1 MLRGQGIVCF
11 AKEWGEDPTSNNHVM
26 RLLAR
31 DNTVLWLN
39 SIGTRRPS
47 LGRSEDLAKIRRKLR
62 TLGRGTQEVAPGLH
76 VFTPLVLPL
85 PASRLAAVAN
95 LAVLR
100 TTLAALRRRLVI
112 GRFQLW
118 SFLPTAAPYVG
129 KLGEDLSIY
138 YCVDEWS
145 QFRSV
150 HGAKVA
156 RQEEDLLRKVDVV
169 FATSQA
175 LLERKRPFNPET
187 HLLSHGVD
195 HEHFSAALR
204 PETPL
209 ARELVGVKRPIIGFF
224 GLLEDWIDVELL
236 AHVARS
242 RADWTVCVIG
252 RALVDVS
259 PLRSLGNVLLL
270 GRRPYAELPS
280 YCRGFDVGL
289 CPFRVNE
296 LTMHVNPIKLR
307 EYLAAGLPVVSTDL
321 PECRLHPQW
330 TRVGCDPEDFV
341 AQIESALRQDSP
353 EARRLRSEAMKAESW
368 DRKIEQLG
376 MVVNRRLQQRRRNLP
391 DTPP

>member
-100 TTLAALRRRLVI
+100 TTLAALRRRLGI

-175 LLERKRPFNPET
+175 
-187 HLLSHGVD
+187 
-195 HEHFSAALR
+195 
-204 PETPL
+204 
-209 ARELVGVKRPIIGFF
+209 
-224 GLLEDWIDVELL
+224 LL

-296 LTMHVNPIKLR
+296 LTMHVNPLKLR

-376 MVVNRRLQQRRRNLP
+376 MVVNRRLQQRR
-391 DTPP
+391 